1 MIYNHEIAVHYQKCG
16 GVLVGATAKINYQKR
31 DLRIDILKA
40 IGIICVILAHT
51 IPNESLIFQI
61 RNFDVPL
68 MVIASGTLFYY
79 SSRNKN
85 ISFWNYLKTRI
96 PRLIAPVWLFAVFYF
111 VATFLIYDLVNKAYP
126 YDFKDFI
133 NSLRLVGDAIN
144 YFWIV
149 RVFVLVAIASPLLL
163 KLYQYLQNEVKY
175 FLVLLSI
182 YIGYRALFYLSET
195 SAIDLGVLEN
205 TVENYVYYGIPY
217 SCLFGLG
224 IALPNLQKRSL
235 KFIALFFL
243 AAFIVLLAYSL
254 EEYGR
259 IISTQELK
267 YPPSLYYFS
276 YGALVTLLLF
286 TVTGKWMKQQP
297 DFAEKYPVLI
307 RFIVFL
313 STSSLWIYLWHI
325 FFLQCWVLFA
335 PGMFEPPTYL
345 ITFLGIATL
354 SIATTY
360 FQKQLFS
367 NLIEKTRLGR
377 SQSDLLSTLFLK

>member
-1 MIYNHEIAVHYQKCG
+1 VG
-16 GVLVGATAKINYQKR
+16 GLLVGATAKINYQKR

-51 IPNESLIFQI
+51 APNESLIFQI

-79 SSRNKN
+79 SARNKN
-85 ISFWNYLKTRI
+85 LSFGNYLKTRI

-111 VATFLIYDLVNKAYP
+111 VATFLIYDFINKAYP

-163 KLYQYLQNEVKY
+163 KLYQYLQNEVGY
-175 FLVLLSI
+175 LLALLAI
-182 YIGYRALFYLSET
+182 YTGYEALFYLSET
-195 SAIDLGVLEN
+195 SVIDLKFLEG
-205 TVENYVYYGIPY
+205 TVENYLYYGIPY

-224 IALPNLQKRSL
+224 IVLPNLSDRSI
-235 KFIALFFL
+235 KFISAFFL
-243 AAFIVLLAYSL
+243 ALFLSFSIYSFQYFG
-254 EEYGR
+254 EVV
-259 IISTQELK
+259 STQDLK

-276 YGALVTLLLF
+276 YGILMTLFLF
-286 TVTGKWMKQQP
+286 AIVSRWQQNLP
-297 DFAEKYPVLI
+297 NFAEKNP
-307 RFIVFL
+307 IVMDSIIFL
-313 STSSLWIYLWHI
+313 STSSLWIYLWHV

-335 PGMFEPPTYL
+335 PGMFEPPAYL
-345 ITFLGIATL
+345 MTFVGIATL
-354 SIATTY
+354 SVAATY

-367 NLIEKTRLGR
+367 NLIEKTQFGR
-377 SQSDLLSTLFLK
+377 SHADLLSTLFLK